1 MKKKNYKGRI
11 IGLVIIA
18 FVTANA
24 FLIYFD
30 EDHEKVDRKSYVNEW
45 SQAITYGL
53 YETLDTEGVFASQ
66 ESEEIY
72 FSQEVGA
79 FQEFLVEENQSVS
92 EGDDLYTYEVLN
104 YEQQESNLE
113 GEITRLEEEITAA
126 EDYIDEI
133 ENYEVPQPENDNS
146 SSLFNNSDDTS
157 DSSNS
162 SEPPEYVET
171 EFQKQSKLAE
181 QEAELTKK
189 EAMLEMAEDQL
200 DQLQEEGQ
208 AITVTSSFS
217 GTVTDISEELNAPLL
232 TLKSTDLQIEGKFN
246 EDERKMVE
254 EDMAARIEVE
264 DLNLKLEGTLSSIH
278 SFPEEVEVHRSSYYP
293 FEVNIDETEEQL
305 LPGYHADVDIVTA
318 EAIGAVTVME
328 DLLLTE
334 KNLYAWVMN
343 SEGQLERRAV
353 TTGIND
359 NGLIEVTEGL
369 QEGEWLAYK
378 PKDEFRRQ
386 VPFITPIKLRDLDFQ
401 DIIDVDQDTLTTYGL
416 LGLLAR

>member
-11 IGLVIIA
+11 IGLAIIA
-18 FVTANA
+18 LVTANA

-45 SQAITYGL
+45 SQAITYDL
-53 YETLDTEGVFASQ
+53 FETLDTEGVFASQ
-66 ESEEIY
+66 ESEEVY

-92 EGDDLYTYEVLN
+92 EGDDLYTYEVQN
-104 YEQQESNLE
+104 YAQQESNLE
-113 GEITRLEEEITAA
+113 GEIALLKEEINAI
-126 EDYIDEI
+126 EDYINEI
-133 ENYEVPQPENDNS
+133 ENYEVPEPESDNTS
-146 SSLFNNSDDTS
+146 SFFNNSDDTS
-157 DSSNS
+157 DSS
-162 SEPPEYVET
+162 EPAQYVET

-208 AITVTSSFS
+208 TITVTSSFS
-217 GTVTDISEELNAPLL
+217 GTITDISEELNAPLL
-232 TLKSTDLQIEGKFN
+232 TLKSTNLQIEGKFN
-246 EDERKMVE
+246 EDERKLVE

-264 DLNLKLEGTLSSIH
+264 DLNLELEGTLSSIH

-293 FEVNIDETEEQL
+293 FEVSIDESEEQL

-318 EAIGAVTVME
+318 EALGAVTVME

-343 SEGQLERRAV
+343 SEGRLERRAV
-353 TTGIND
+353 TTGINEE
-359 NGLIEVTEGL
+359 GLIEVTEGL
-369 QEGEWLAYK
+369 QEGEWLAYQ

-386 VPFITPIKLRDLDFQ
+386 APFITPIKLRDLDFQ
-401 DIIDVDQDTLTTYGL
+401 DIIDVDEDTLTTYGL